1 MDSKT
6 WACKAGLLVLPTHT
20 TAHKMNAKIWIEK
33 TGNTLRLVWYYDGS
47 KKQLSLG
54 VRDNPIGRAFAARKM
69 ADIKID
75 LESGYY
81 DPTLLKYKP
90 RKLGKN
96 PTEISA
102 VELFEKYFAHYK
114 KERSDVPGTLVRL
127 KAVASKLKQFLGDRR
142 AEDVNTSVA
151 KDVVARWSETASVQ
165 TMKQYLQHLR
175 ACWNWAEGKYHVSDP
190 NPWNEVLARSR
201 AKSNRQQAKQQI
213 KPFTIAELQAIIAAF
228 THHPDYSH
236 YGDFVTFLANTG
248 CRFGEAAGL
257 RWKHL
262 GLDYS
267 TVWIG
272 ESISRGHQKGTKT
285 GKNRTIQLPPTLTAI
300 LHGRCDR
307 LNPQPDDLVFPN
319 FETDLTAF
327 TTYLLALSDEWV
339 TATIRGA
346 GSVEAVRQLNWEM
359 TVREDSIAATRPD
372 TGIAALIGT
381 QNSVSNASP
390 RNSLLWYN
398 SNSRPDAL
406 TSACSSTA

>member
-1 MDSKT
+1 MLSTHSKI
-6 WACKAGLLVLPTHT
+6 WAVKAGLSVLPTHT

-47 KKQLSLG
+47 KKQLSPG
-54 VRDNPIGRAFAARKM
+54 VRDNPIGRAFADRKM

-213 KPFTIAELQAIIAAF
+213 KPFTIAELQAIIA
-228 THHPDYSH
+228 
-236 YGDFVTFLANTG
+236 
-248 CRFGEAAGL
+248 
-257 RWKHL
+257 
-262 GLDYS
+262 
-267 TVWIG
+267 
-272 ESISRGHQKGTKT
+272 
-285 GKNRTIQLPPTLTAI
+285 
-300 LHGRCDR
+300 
-307 LNPQPDDLVFPN
+307 
-319 FETDLTAF
+319 
-327 TTYLLALSDEWV
+327 
-339 TATIRGA
+339 
-346 GSVEAVRQLNWEM
+346 
-359 TVREDSIAATRPD
+359 
-372 TGIAALIGT
+372 
-381 QNSVSNASP
+381 
-390 RNSLLWYN
+390 
-398 SNSRPDAL
+398 
-406 TSACSSTA
+406 